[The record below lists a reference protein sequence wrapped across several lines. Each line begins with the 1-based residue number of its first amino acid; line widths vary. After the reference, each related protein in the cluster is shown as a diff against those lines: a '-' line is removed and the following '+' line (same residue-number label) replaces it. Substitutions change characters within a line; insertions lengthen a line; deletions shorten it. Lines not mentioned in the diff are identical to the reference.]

1 MRLLRAHIGRLLALA
16 SVVMVVFVPAVLAAS
31 VDTSTTTTP
40 AASAETVEPVRPRPS
55 DRERQM
61 RRELREFASAWADG
75 GGTFGYPFWEKARQ
89 RLAMRQITT
98 SMYREYVTGY
108 RDRLVVGC
116 DLIDQVDTETEVAG
130 DVGRLVLDACEAR
143 VEALRAEQRSLDLQ
157 IRRDGGDPE
166 VDPASV
172 EEDIAGHDAD
182 ALVAFQESFR
192 NARLAMDL
200 AQTELDQAGLERLP
214 EDAFV

>member
-1 MRLLRAHIGRLLALA
+1 MKWARTHAGRLAALA
-16 SVVMVVFVPAVLAAS
+16 ACVTLVFVPAVLAAS
-31 VDTSTTTTP
+31 GDAQRSTTPP
-40 AASAETVEPVRPRPS
+40 AGAETPDTKRPKPS
-55 DRERQM
+55 DAERQM
-61 RRELREFASAWADG
+61 RRELKALASAWADG

-89 RLAMRQITT
+89 RWAMRQITT

-130 DVGRLVLDACEAR
+130 DVRRLVMDACESR

-157 IRRDGGDPE
+157 IRRDGGDPD
-166 VDPASV
+166 VDPTSV

-182 ALVAFQESFR
+182 ALEAFQASFR
-192 NARLAMDL
+192 DARLAMDL
-200 AQTELDQAGLERLP
+200 AQTELDLAGLERLP

>member
-1 MRLLRAHIGRLLALA
+1 V
-16 SVVMVVFVPAVLAAS
+16 SVLFVPAVLGAS
-31 VDTSTTTTP
+31 ADTTTTTTP
-40 AASAETVEPVRPRPS
+40 ATATIGDQSAEPARPKPS
-55 DRERQM
+55 DRERRM
-61 RRELREFASAWADG
+61 RRELKALASAWADG

-116 DLIDQVDTETEVAG
+116 DLLDQVDTETEVAG
-130 DVGRLVLDACEAR
+130 DVRRLVIDSCESR

-157 IRRDGGDPE
+157 IRRDGGDPDI
-166 VDPASV
+166 DPASV
-172 EEDIAGHDAD
+172 EEEIADHDAD
-182 ALVAFQESFR
+182 ALEAFQSSFR
-192 NARLAMDL
+192 DARLAMDL
-200 AQTELDQAGLERLP
+200 AQTELDMAGLERLP